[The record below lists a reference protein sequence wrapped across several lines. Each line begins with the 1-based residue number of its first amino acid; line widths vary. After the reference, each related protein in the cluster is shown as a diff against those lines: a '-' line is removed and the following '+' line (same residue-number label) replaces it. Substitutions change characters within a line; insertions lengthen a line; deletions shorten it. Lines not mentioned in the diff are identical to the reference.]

1 MISSSTTGPAPPSV
15 TISPQGD
22 CWIGRFTLMASPC
35 EIHLY
40 AADSIEANRICHLA
54 YTEGL
59 RIERHFSR
67 YIKGNILD
75 KINTSSGTAVALD
88 NEYVE
93 LLNYAFSLHEM
104 SDGLFDISTGVLKKL
119 WPFEHGGAGVNQ
131 LPSAEV
137 IADVLQ
143 TVGLEKILWPTP
155 NTVHNI
161 TLPAGMQ
168 LDFGGIGKEYAVD
181 KAGQVIEQNFSGN
194 FLVNFGGD
202 CYCKGSAALPWSI
215 GIESVEL
222 DAAQACAKN
231 SVTLSHGGG
240 ATSGTTK
247 RYIELQGKRYGHI
260 LNPKTGRPVA
270 NAPLSITVVNDSCL
284 SAGALATIA
293 MLQGSKAE
301 EFLQAQDVLY
311 WCLR

>member
-1 MISSSTTGPAPPSV
+1 MISSSTTGPAAPAV
-15 TISPQGD
+15 TMSARGD
-22 CWIGRFTLMASPC
+22 CWIGRFTLMTSPC

-40 AADSIEANRICHLA
+40 TADITEATDLCQLA
-54 YTEGL
+54 YAEGL

-67 YIKGNILD
+67 YIKGNMLD
-75 KINTSSGTAVALD
+75 KINTSSGSPVALD
-88 NEYVE
+88 NEYTE
-93 LLNYAFSLHEM
+93 LLNYAFSLHDM
-104 SDGLFDISTGVLKKL
+104 SDGLFDITTGVLKKL
-119 WPFEHGGAGVNQ
+119 WPFESGAAGVDQ
-131 LPSAEV
+131 LPSIEA

-143 TVGLEKILWPTP
+143 WVGLEKILWQSPSITP
-155 NTVHNI
+155 SI
-161 TLPAGMQ
+161 TLPADMQ

-181 KAGQVIEQNFSGN
+181 RAGQVIEQNFTGN
-194 FLVNFGGD
+194 YLVNFGGD
-202 CYCKGSAALPWSI
+202 CYCKGSAAIPWCI
-215 GIESVEL
+215 GIESVEIY
-222 DAAQACAKN
+222 AAKAAEKN
-231 SVTLSHGGG
+231 SVTLSHGAV

-260 LNPKTGRPVA
+260 LNPKTGRPVV

-293 MLQGSKAE
+293 MLQGSGAE